1 MSETVRVRLHGEL
14 AEVIGYEWHLCV
26 SSVGEAMRAIE
37 NISGRKL
44 FKHLLKRDKAN
55 VKYEVVV
62 DKKKMSFAGIN
73 QEKIDEK
80 EIQGSEICINRKMKT
95 LDIVPVFEGAKK
107 FWKKIKEIV
116 TIIVGIALI
125 IGGLYV
131 GGPLGYAMISAGLAL
146 VAAGVSALLS
156 EPPEPTLARD
166 IELKGPNSYIFTDV
180 VNSNKEGKPV
190 PIGYGRL
197 DIGSYVIQATY
208 DTVNVAAIETPTNT
222 SQISSLATTKT
233 VVTKSSDQVFT

>member
-80 EIQGSEICINRKMKT
+80 EIQGSEICINR
-95 LDIVPVFEGAKK
+95 
-107 FWKKIKEIV
+107 
-116 TIIVGIALI
+116 
-125 IGGLYV
+125 
-131 GGPLGYAMISAGLAL
+131 
-146 VAAGVSALLS
+146 
-156 EPPEPTLARD
+156 
-166 IELKGPNSYIFTDV
+166 
-180 VNSNKEGKPV
+180 
-190 PIGYGRL
+190 
-197 DIGSYVIQATY
+197 
-208 DTVNVAAIETPTNT
+208 
-222 SQISSLATTKT
+222 
-233 VVTKSSDQVFT
+233 